1 MRFVMA
7 FAEALSD
14 DGSLTGRGA
23 PVLRGVVCGAMTAA
37 GGLGHTLPYLI
48 PDFFVAT
55 IVSVCVVAAEL
66 AIISF
71 IRNRFSF
78 PCSDLSSRGRGR
90 SGVHCWHCDWQLIRW
105 ARLELMNKGP
115 AGKRGPC
122 GQAKPFQ
129 CLGVEVMEFR
139 QLGRSGL
146 KVSVLGL
153 GTMTFGG
160 KGAFAKTGS
169 TDIEGARRQI
179 DLCLDAGIN
188 LFDTADVYSA
198 GLSEE
203 ILGQALK
210 SRRDKVLV
218 AAKVRFRTGDG
229 PNDAGLSR
237 IHLIKACEASL
248 KRLGTDH
255 IDLYQLHEWDGQTP
269 LEETLEALDSLVQSG
284 KVRYV
289 GVYNFSG
296 WHLMK
301 TIGVSELVKLIRP
314 VSQQIHYTLQAR
326 EAEYELVPI
335 SIDQGLGILIWSPLA
350 GGLLSGKYRRGYKP
364 PEGTR
369 QLANWGEPPV
379 QDQEKLYDIIELLV
393 AIAEGRGISAAQVAL
408 AWLIGRP
415 GVTSVVIGART
426 DAQLQD
432 NLKAGGVVLTAEE
445 RARLDAASAPAL
457 LYPYWHQASTA
468 SDRLSPADLSLL
480 GPHLKR

>member
-1 MRFVMA
+1 
-7 FAEALSD
+7 
-14 DGSLTGRGA
+14 
-23 PVLRGVVCGAMTAA
+23 
-37 GGLGHTLPYLI
+37 
-48 PDFFVAT
+48 
-55 IVSVCVVAAEL
+55 
-66 AIISF
+66 
-71 IRNRFSF
+71 
-78 PCSDLSSRGRGR
+78 
-90 SGVHCWHCDWQLIRW
+90 
-105 ARLELMNKGP
+105 
-115 AGKRGPC
+115 
-122 GQAKPFQ
+122 
-129 CLGVEVMEFR
+129 MEFSSAWPLRPESIGSRPRNNDVRR
-139 QLGRSGL
+139 QRCFRQDGVDGYR
-146 KVSVLGL
+146 
-153 GTMTFGG
+153 
-160 KGAFAKTGS
+160 
-169 TDIEGARRQI
+169 GARRQI

-188 LFDTADVYSA
+188 LFDRADVYSA

-218 AAKVRFRTGDG
+218 ASKVRFRTGDG

-255 IDLYQLHEWDGQTP
+255 IDLYQLHKWDGQTP
-269 LEETLEALDSLVQSG
+269 LEETLEALDSLVRSG

-289 GVYNFSG
+289 GVSNFSG

-369 QLANWGEPPV
+369 QLANWGEPPI

-408 AWLIGRP
+408 AGLIGRP

-426 DAQLQD
+426 NAQLQD
-432 NLKAGGVVLTAEE
+432 NLKAGGIVLTAEE

-457 LYPYWHQASTA
+457 LYPTGTKQARPPIGSRQPIFRCLDRISNAEPKRRASVASLKLERVLARRSFLRSKEDSVAKPRCASSADDTAISTWCNRYGRVSFA
-468 SDRLSPADLSLL
+468 VRTGL
-480 GPHLKR
+480 GANNGRTAGTRRS